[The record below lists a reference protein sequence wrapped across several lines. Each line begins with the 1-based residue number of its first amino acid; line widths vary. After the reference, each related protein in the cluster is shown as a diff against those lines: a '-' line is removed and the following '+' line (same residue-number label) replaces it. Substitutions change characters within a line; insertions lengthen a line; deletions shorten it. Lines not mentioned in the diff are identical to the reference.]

1 MSAAIRHYAL
11 TLLILFS
18 PLLSAA
24 QTPQEKL
31 LAQELSTYRLLT
43 LFHLLRL
50 EQGAPEVQLRLQAEV
65 ENFEQL
71 MQAHSDESLA
81 NRLQPHAQRFQ
92 SALLSGARQSH
103 DDIDFYALGE
113 LSQSGHSLLQLIRQ
127 HQVELADNPA
137 SMDLRQA
144 ILMQQIAAEY
154 VREAASFDSGS
165 AVYDRA
171 QELSEPVDVLARTF
185 SQRLAQLQQSTAE
198 SADQRA
204 KLEQVG
210 VIWNYIE
217 QPLLNYRERSLP
229 FVISRYSE
237 QIVTLLVN

>member
-1 MSAAIRHYAL
+1 MSATLRRYVL
-11 TLLILFS
+11 TLLTLFS
-18 PLLSAA
+18 PLLNAA
-24 QTPQEKL
+24 QTSQHTL

-50 EQGAPEVQLRLQAEV
+50 EQGAPEVQLRLQAEM
-65 ENFEQL
+65 ESFEHL
-71 MQAHSDESLA
+71 LHVQADEALSSQ
-81 NRLQPHAQRFQ
+81 LQPTAQRFQ
-92 SALLSGARQSH
+92 AALLSGARQSH

-127 HQVELADNPA
+127 HQVELADSPA

-171 QELSEPVDVLARTF
+171 QELSEPVDALTQAF
-185 SQRLAQLQQSTAE
+185 SQRLEQLQHSTAE

-204 KLEQVG
+204 KLEQVR

-217 QPLLNYRERSLP
+217 EPLLNYRERSLP